1 MWMLHR
7 QETASVQACS
17 QTDLTFAMDR
27 KAGAA
32 LEFSFGSKAHTT
44 LKSALGRKQTL
55 ALSDHGLLAT
65 RRMERRHPRG
75 SSVMFE
81 ELLLD
86 RCCDVQ
92 QEERDSCKNQNDVE
106 VA

>member
-1 MWMLHR
+1 MLPDCKFR
-7 QETASVQACS
+7 MRSSV
-17 QTDLTFAMDR
+17 
-27 KAGAA
+27 
-32 LEFSFGSKAHTT
+32 SFGSEPA
-44 LKSALGRKQTL
+44 SALMAGMGRKQTL